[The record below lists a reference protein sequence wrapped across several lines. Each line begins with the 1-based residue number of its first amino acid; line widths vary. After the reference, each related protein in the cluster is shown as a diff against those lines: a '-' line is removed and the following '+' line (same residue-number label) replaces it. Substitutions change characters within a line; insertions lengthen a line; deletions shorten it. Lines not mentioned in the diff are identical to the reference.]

1 MTTSTKKYLTG
12 KDVFADYIPDYEK
25 QSSNCENKLRD
36 SEADA
41 KETASR
47 LLKTFKAK
55 VSPE

>member
-1 MTTSTKKYLTG
+1 MTTSTKKYLSG
-12 KDVFADYIPDYEK
+12 KDVFAEYIPEYEK
-25 QSSNCENKLRD
+25 QSNNRESKRRD
-36 SEADA
+36 SQAEA